1 MRTANPNAPAKKK
14 ILAAARELMLTR
26 GYNDTSVD
34 EICKKSGVAKGS
46 FFHYFKDKEAL
57 AADAL
62 TCFVRDNG
70 NRMACSCEGEGDPLK
85 RIYRMI
91 DDAIETAKQPEFKG
105 CLMGTLLQETSR
117 THPKLR
123 EACCAGVEGAYA
135 FFEKEFKA
143 AKELYAPKSARI
155 QPRKM
160 AEFYMS
166 VVQGSFLLAKAQGS
180 PKVIESNLKTL
191 KEQIRQA
198 FGA

>member
-1 MRTANPNAPAKKK
+1 MRTANPQSPAKKK
-14 ILAAARELMLTR
+14 IVAAAKELMLTK

-46 FFHYFKDKEAL
+46 FFHYFKDKEAV
-57 AADAL
+57 AADAVQ
-62 TCFVRDNG
+62 CFVHDTG
-70 NRMACSCEGEGDPLK
+70 ARMLGCCEGEGDPLH

-91 DDAIETAKQPEFKG
+91 DSTIQSTKSPEFKG
-105 CLMGTLLQETSR
+105 CLMGTVLQETSR

-143 AKELYAPKSARI
+143 AKAKHAPKSGI
-155 QPRKM
+155 DPRKM

-180 PKVIESNLKTL
+180 PKVIENNLKTL
-191 KEQIRQA
+191 KQQIQKA
-198 FGA
+198 FEG